1 MDNIYDV
8 GIEPTTL
15 PITADAENDAIDV
28 GFNANDDEIEV
39 AVVMDSSALPLSVEA
54 SDNTVNVSVP
64 DTREGE
70 IAQAIAALENALE
83 TIDDTVDDRV
93 EVWGRGIT
101 ASATTL
107 PAGSSA
113 TAEYANRNFA
123 FGIPRGDKGEKGDA
137 NIDSITNSEIE
148 ALTI

>member
-1 MDNIYDV
+1 MSDNYD
-8 GIEPTTL
+8 
-15 PITADAENDAIDV
+15 
-28 GFNANDDEIEV
+28 IEV
-39 AVVMDSSALPLSVEA
+39 AVDIDSSTIPLSVEPE
-54 SDNTVNVSVP
+54 DVIVNVAVP
-64 DTREGE
+64 NTYEDEVGR
-70 IAQAIAALENALE
+70 AIAALENALE

-137 NIDSITNSEIE
+137 DIESITNSEIE